1 MTLYWC
7 VLLHGCSS
15 VCSISISSSV
25 CSSSSAS
32 QISTFQLYRHR
43 CQTHYTAPPTTT
55 AASTAAFSQYSL
67 WPNTAL
73 SFICSPQS
81 HRSRNCCWFL
91 LFLSLSQFLRQRRTT
106 KERGVTSGTK
116 CAGSATFRSEGR
128 LKHTTITTTQPA
140 KLPTISLSSSFA
152 SPEPNFSTTTTTAV
166 CDIVISSQRPNTTT
180 ATMNL
185 T

>member
-1 MTLYWC
+1 MCSCTVALVC
-7 VLLHGCSS
+7 AASASAAVFALLHLPVRSQPFN
-15 VCSISISSSV
+15 SIVIV
-25 CSSSSAS
+25 ARPTILHH
-32 QISTFQLYRHR
+32 QQQRRRQQRHFLNIR
-43 CQTHYTAPPTTT
+43 CDPTLPFLSFALLNHIDPGT
-55 AASTAAFSQYSL
+55 AADSCYF
-67 WPNTAL
+67 
-73 SFICSPQS
+73 
-81 HRSRNCCWFL
+81 
-91 LFLSLSQFLRQRRTT
+91 SLSQFLRQRRTT

-128 LKHTTITTTQPA
+128 LKHTTTITTTQPA